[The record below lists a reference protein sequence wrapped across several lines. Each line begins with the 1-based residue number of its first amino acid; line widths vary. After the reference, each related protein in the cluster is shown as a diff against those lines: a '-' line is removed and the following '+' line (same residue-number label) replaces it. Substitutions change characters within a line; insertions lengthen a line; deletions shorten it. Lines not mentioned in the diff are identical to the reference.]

1 MNYTKSFSQVSK
13 EDVITVGGK
22 GASLGELLHAG
33 MPVPPGFVVLSSAYD
48 RFKDEGKM
56 PSDIA
61 EEIKK
66 GFTELNTQRVAVRS
80 SATAEDSRSASWA
93 GQLDSYLNTTEDTL
107 LENVQKCWESLESA
121 RSKFYRSE
129 QGLADAKISVAVVIQ
144 EMIESEVAG
153 TAFSVHPVT
162 EDANQVII
170 EAGLGLGEA
179 VVGGTITPDM
189 YVVAKDRRSIVE
201 KKLHAQGT
209 FTEQKVSDEHI
220 LKLAELVIAIEK
232 HYGFPVDVEWA
243 FANEKFYI
251 VQSRPITTLSGVRKG
266 GEVIHAKT
274 QEGIPNLL
282 KNRHFHKQFVY
293 SFLPVI
299 AFESANY
306 CYVEN
311 PLIEKL
317 GIKKLPAFV
326 VIWKDNYEDWGDDSI
341 QKIRDEKTIRFL
353 IEENKAIVKKH
364 EKRANELLTLPYKDM
379 ANEELADSLKEI
391 DAILTEVY
399 HRYIFLIHDYF
410 ETDSEELISILPEV
424 RIEMSEF
431 VDKFY
436 QCCDR
441 IIEALAN
448 MFTNVP
454 WQTFM
459 YATFDEILHLLKNPE
474 TVQAFEKIYERK
486 LAFVFDGKKLEI
498 IKDQKEIKNI
508 VDFLRGQEEVEDTDV
523 TEIRGTV
530 AFKGVARG
538 KVFKI
543 SEYEYGN
550 VGNVTKDR
558 DNYILVTPMTRPE
571 FLPFLKKA
579 KAIVTD
585 EGGLTCH
592 AAIVARELQ
601 IPCIVGT
608 KIATR
613 ILDNGDLVEVDAE
626 QGVIRII
633 PDGTH

>member
-251 VQSRPITTLSGVRKG
+251 VQSRPITTLAHDWESKTIYRKLESRSIFLMACEIWDEGERVILPQMTNGVYTLDPLSEYQKG
-266 GEVIHAKT
+266 LGVATFYNFTDPAQAPGQLFAHLT
-274 QEGIPNLL
+274 S
-282 KNRHFHKQFVY
+282 NRD
-293 SFLPVI
+293 FLTGQKGDFDI
-299 AFESANY
+299 LCDEIRELTACGTKKDF
-306 CYVEN
+306 
-311 PLIEKL
+311 EKL
-317 GIKKLPAFV
+317 RDCLIRILP
-326 VIWKDNYEDWGDDSI
+326 I
-341 QKIRDEKTIRFL
+341 
-353 IEENKAIVKKH
+353 
-364 EKRANELLTLPYKDM
+364 
-379 ANEELADSLKEI
+379 
-391 DAILTEVY
+391 
-399 HRYIFLIHDYF
+399 
-410 ETDSEELISILPEV
+410 ISIGILVANWDCRDKDTLSTAIRIREESDDVLHSGLEKLMQMAEDLLPRQYKKWVE
-424 RIEMSEF
+424 
-431 VDKFY
+431 Y
-436 QCCDR
+436 
-441 IIEALAN
+441 LL
-448 MFTNVP
+448 
-454 WQTFM
+454 
-459 YATFDEILHLLKNPE
+459 FDEIRSGKLPSEDELARRKEGYVYHKGTLHTKTLIEYALENNLE
-474 TVQAFEKIYERK
+474 IQDY
-486 LAFVFDGKKLEI
+486 DGKKYSVHEEMADTLTGTTACPG
-498 IKDQKEIKNI
+498 KQKGRVVLVFERADI
-508 VDFLRGQEEVEDTDV
+508 
-523 TEIRGTV
+523 
-530 AFKGVARG
+530 G
-538 KVFKI
+538 KVRM
-543 SEYEYGN
+543 G
-550 VGNVTKDR
+550 D
-558 DNYILVTPMTRPE
+558 ILVTAMTTPNLSEAMKRASA
-571 FLPFLKKA
+571 F
-579 KAIVTD
+579 VTD
-585 EGGLTCH
+585 EGGITCH
-592 AAIVARELQ
+592 AAIVARELGK
-601 IPCIVGT
+601 PCIIGT

-613 ILDNGDLVEVDAE
+613 TLHDGDLVEVDADT
-626 QGVIRII
+626 GMVRILSPFI
-633 PDGTH
+633 Q